1 MFDFEYELKNLP
13 DKSGVYI
20 MKNSDGEVI
29 YVGKAKVLKNRV
41 RQYFKGNKHSPK
53 VEAMVKNI
61 ASFEYVI
68 TDSEFE
74 ALVLEC
80 NLIKEHMPKYNI
92 LLKDDKTYPFIR
104 LSLNE
109 MYPRLTISRSIK
121 NDGAKYFGPYS
132 SAILIRELIDLVK
145 DIFKLRSCNKSF
157 PRDIKK
163 GRTCLY
169 HHIGK
174 CLGVCTG
181 EIDEGEYNKMV
192 AEVCNFLSG
201 NTSNIVAELSQ
212 KMKTASE
219 NLDFERAAFYRDKLK
234 SIELLSQK
242 QKIVSANGQD
252 IDAIAMSSTDKTSC
266 VQIFFIRSGK
276 IVGRENYF
284 IERIEGQTEAEILG
298 EFVKQYYAKSTFIP
312 KELML
317 ESEIDDMEYI
327 KKWLSSLAGRS
338 VNIKIPQR
346 GENLKLIHMI
356 KTNAKKALYE
366 NDTKMLRDISFKN
379 NALSQLSKILE
390 LDTIIHRIEAYD
402 MSNFAGK
409 NNVGA
414 MVTFIDAKPS
424 KKDYRNFKIKSVSG
438 SDDYACMREV
448 LTRRLSNAK
457 SELAKLENGEITK
470 EDLNFGNLPDVI
482 FLDGGIGHVNTI
494 EKVVSMLGF
503 NIPVFGI
510 VKDDNHKT
518 RGLVSADGELYIE
531 KTSEAFRLI
540 TNIQDEMHRR
550 AIDYQAKLGK
560 KSSLESELENIAGVG
575 ETRRKALLK
584 HFKTL
589 NKIKEATLEDILK
602 VKSIDQKTAYNIC
615 EYFKKADE

>member
-20 MKNSDGEVI
+20 MKNSDGEII

-41 RQYFKGNKHSPK
+41 RQYFKGNKHAPK
-53 VEAMVKNI
+53 VEAMVKNV

-104 LSLNE
+104 VSLGE
-109 MYPRLTISRSIK
+109 MYPKLTISRSIK

-145 DIFKLRSCNKSF
+145 DIFKLRSCNKVF

-169 HHIGK
+169 YHIGK

-181 EIDEGEYNKMV
+181 QVDEDMYKNLV
-192 AEVCNFLSG
+192 SEVCDFLNG
-201 NTSNIVAELSQ
+201 NTQNVVAELTK

-219 NLDFERAAFYRDKLK
+219 DLDFERAAFYRDKLK

-252 IDAIAMSSTDKTSC
+252 IDALAMSSTDKTSC

-284 IERIEGQTEAEILG
+284 IDRMEGQTETEILG

-317 ESEIDDMEYI
+317 ELEIEDMEFI
-327 KKWLSSLAGRS
+327 RKWLSNLAGRS
-338 VNIKIPQR
+338 VSIKIPQR
-346 GENLKLIHMI
+346 GENLKLIGMI

-379 NALSQLSKILE
+379 NALSQLAKILGVKN
-390 LDTIIHRIEAYD
+390 IIHRIEAYD

-414 MVTFIDAKPS
+414 MVTFIDAKSS
-424 KKDYRNFKIKSVSG
+424 KKDYRNFKIKSVQG

-448 LTRRLSNAK
+448 ITRRLSNAK
-457 SELAKLENGEITK
+457 AEIAKLESGEITK
-470 EDLNFGNLPDVI
+470 EELNFGNLPDVI
-482 FLDGGIGHVNTI
+482 LLDGGLGHVNVVK
-494 EKVVSMLGF
+494 KVVDLLGF
-503 NIPVFGI
+503 DIPVFGI

-518 RGLVSADGELYIE
+518 RGLVSAEGELYIE

-540 TNIQDEMHRR
+540 VNIQDEMHRR

-560 KSSLESELENIAGVG
+560 KSTLESELENIQGVG

-589 NKIKEATLEDILK
+589 NKIKQASVDDILK
-602 VKSIDQKTAYNIC
+602 VKSIDQKTAQNIYD
-615 EYFKKADE
+615 YFKKADN

>member
-20 MKNSDGEVI
+20 MKNSDGEII

-41 RQYFKGNKHSPK
+41 RQYFKGGKHSPK
-53 VEAMVKNI
+53 VEAMVKNV

-104 LSLNE
+104 LSLGE
-109 MYPRLTISRSIK
+109 MYPKLTISRSIK
-121 NDGAKYFGPYS
+121 NDGARYFGPYS

-145 DIFKLRSCNKSF
+145 DIFKLRSCNKVF

-174 CLGVCTG
+174 CIGVCTG
-181 EIDEGEYNKMV
+181 DVDEEKYNKLV
-192 AEVCNFLSG
+192 DKVCDFLNGKTAEVV
-201 NTSNIVAELSQ
+201 TDITQ
-212 KMKTASE
+212 KMKAASQ

-242 QKIVSANGQD
+242 QKIVSSNGQD
-252 IDAIAMSSTDKTSC
+252 IDAVAMTSNDKTSC

-276 IVGRENYF
+276 IIGRENYF
-284 IERIEGQTEAEILG
+284 IERIEGQGEEEILG

-317 ESEIDDMEYI
+317 ELEIDDMEYI
-327 KKWLSSLAGRS
+327 RKWLSDMAGRS
-338 VNIKIPQR
+338 VNIKIPKR

-379 NALSQLSKILE
+379 NALSQLSKILA
-390 LDTIIHRIEAYD
+390 LNTILHRIEAYD
-402 MSNFAGK
+402 MSNYAGK

-414 MVTFIDAKPS
+414 MITFIDAKPS
-424 KKDYRNFKIKSVSG
+424 KKDYRNFRIKSVSG

-457 SELAKLENGEITK
+457 AEIAKVKSGEMSK
-470 EDLNFGNLPDVI
+470 DDMKFGNLPDVI
-482 FLDGGIGHVNTI
+482 LLDGGLGHVNVG
-494 EKVVSMLGF
+494 KRVVDLLGF
-503 NIPVFGI
+503 DIPVFGI

-518 RGLVSADGELYIE
+518 RGLVSEEGELYIE

-550 AIDYQAKLGK
+550 AIEYQAKLGK
-560 KSSLESELENIAGVG
+560 KSTLESELENIPGVG
-575 ETRRKALLK
+575 KTRRVALLK
-584 HFKTL
+584 HFKSI
-589 NKIKEATLEDILK
+589 NKIKSASVEDIAK
-602 VKSIDQKTAYNIC
+602 VKSIDQKTAQNIY

>member
-1 MFDFEYELKNLP
+1 MAKNKKRHSGDARTYQDMKRKQAQHKQAMSTEANLP

-20 MKNSDGEVI
+20 MKNSNGEII

-53 VEAMVKNI
+53 VEAMVKNV

-104 LSLNE
+104 LSLND
-109 MYPRLTISRSIK
+109 MYPKLTISRNLK

-145 DIFKLRSCNKSF
+145 DIFKLRGCNKIF
-157 PRDIKK
+157 PSDIKK

-169 HHIGK
+169 YHIGK

-181 EIDEGEYNKMV
+181 EVDENEYKKLVND
-192 AEVCNFLSG
+192 VCDFLNG
-201 NTSNIVAELSQ
+201 KTSNVVAELTE

-266 VQIFFIRSGK
+266 VQIFFVRSGK

-284 IERIEGQTEAEILG
+284 ITRIEGQTETEILG

-317 ESEIDDMEYI
+317 EFEIEDVEYI
-327 KKWLSSLAGRS
+327 IKWL
-338 VNIKIPQR
+338 
-346 GENLKLIHMI
+346 
-356 KTNAKKALYE
+356 
-366 NDTKMLRDISFKN
+366 
-379 NALSQLSKILE
+379 
-390 LDTIIHRIEAYD
+390 
-402 MSNFAGK
+402 
-409 NNVGA
+409 
-414 MVTFIDAKPS
+414 
-424 KKDYRNFKIKSVSG
+424 
-438 SDDYACMREV
+438 
-448 LTRRLSNAK
+448 
-457 SELAKLENGEITK
+457 
-470 EDLNFGNLPDVI
+470 
-482 FLDGGIGHVNTI
+482 
-494 EKVVSMLGF
+494 
-503 NIPVFGI
+503 
-510 VKDDNHKT
+510 
-518 RGLVSADGELYIE
+518 
-531 KTSEAFRLI
+531 
-540 TNIQDEMHRR
+540 
-550 AIDYQAKLGK
+550 
-560 KSSLESELENIAGVG
+560 
-575 ETRRKALLK
+575 
-584 HFKTL
+584 
-589 NKIKEATLEDILK
+589 
-602 VKSIDQKTAYNIC
+602 
-615 EYFKKADE
+615 